1 MGNHR
6 NDRYNYHWNYWY
18 YNLRNHWHNNHWY
31 NRHNNIWNHWYNYH
45 WNNWYYNHWYNNNRD
60 HWHNN
65 NRNDRYRN
73 YNCGY
78 NYCYHYSRNNHCL
91 NLLVVNSYRK
101 GTFND
106 GIQYLKRHVSMVLTF
121 N

>member
-1 MGNHR
+1 MGRNHWYYNHR
-6 NDRYNYHWNYWY
+6 NNRYNYHWNYWY
-18 YNLRNHWHNNHWY
+18 YNNRDHWHDNHGYYWY
-31 NRHNNIWNHWYNYH
+31 D
-45 WNNWYYNHWYNNNRD
+45 NHWYNNNRH

-91 NLLVVNSYRK
+91 NLFVVNSYRK

-106 GIQYLKRHVSMVLTF
+106 GIQYLKRHISMVLTC

>member
-1 MGNHR
+1 MG
-6 NDRYNYHWNYWY
+6 
-18 YNLRNHWHNNHWY
+18 
-31 NRHNNIWNHWYNYH
+31 WNHWYNYH

-60 HWHNN
+60 HWHDNHWYYRYDNHWYNN
-65 NRNDRYRN
+65 NRHHWHDNNRN
-73 YNCGY
+73 YSCGY

-91 NLLVVNSYRK
+91 NLLVVNSYKK